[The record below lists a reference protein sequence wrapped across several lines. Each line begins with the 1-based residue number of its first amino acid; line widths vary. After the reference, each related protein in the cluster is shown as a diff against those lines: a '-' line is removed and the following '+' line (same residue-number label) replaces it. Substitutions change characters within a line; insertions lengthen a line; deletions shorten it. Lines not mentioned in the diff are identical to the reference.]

1 MMFSKNHS
9 SQRNISTQQDT
20 YNNNRPKSA
29 GRIRYTQNN
38 SNENANYQSNVIQN
52 TTNYQTNYITSS
64 VEKYFEKRHNDTID
78 KLNKIKIEK
87 EKKTESE
94 LLGRPKLSE
103 NTKIITEKINY
114 RRNVFDR
121 LTNKGDVLI
130 Y

>member
-1 MMFSKNHS
+1 MNL
-9 SQRNISTQQDT
+9 RNAFWITFQ
-20 YNNNRPKSA
+20 KS
-29 GRIRYTQNN
+29 IYKC
-38 SNENANYQSNVIQN
+38 IF
-52 TTNYQTNYITSS
+52 
-64 VEKYFEKRHNDTID
+64 EKYFEKRHNDTID